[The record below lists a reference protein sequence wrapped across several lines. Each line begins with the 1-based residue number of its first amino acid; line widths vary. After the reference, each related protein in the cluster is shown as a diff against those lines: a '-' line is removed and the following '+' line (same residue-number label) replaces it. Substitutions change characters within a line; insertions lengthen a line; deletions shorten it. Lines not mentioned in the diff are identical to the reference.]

1 MQICTSGKFTPCPS
15 LKGRVFLYVPITSI
29 DGFGGTEIERQLR
42 EDLPAKAEESA
53 AAETIHSGDGISIEY
68 IVLITINTV
77 VPLPGIEEL
86 EAETEAEGEFSVE
99 C

>member
-29 DGFGGTEIERQLR
+29 DSLGGAEIERQLR
-42 EDLPAKAEESA
+42 DNLPTQAKECPA
-53 AAETIHSGDGISIEY
+53 AQTIDRRNRVGIEH

-77 VPLPGIEEL
+77 VPLPGIEPL
-86 EAETEAEGEFSVE
+86 EAN
-99 C
+99 